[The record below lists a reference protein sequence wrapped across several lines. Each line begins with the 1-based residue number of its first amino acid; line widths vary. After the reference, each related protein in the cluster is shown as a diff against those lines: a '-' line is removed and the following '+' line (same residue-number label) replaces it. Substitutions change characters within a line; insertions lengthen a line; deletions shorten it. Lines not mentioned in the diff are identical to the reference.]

1 MLQNLIRS
9 LYLKKELF
17 SQNYSRYFECFLIK
31 NQIINNLKQWYNIK
45 GIIQFMDNNYALNGI
60 TYQNFNSFYPKIDDY
75 LNKYQPNYMVSI
87 KQLEEKEKF
96 TFTKNKLIFNIN
108 YINNN
113 ERLKYI
119 DNFEIIDREFANFL
133 KQKFGKQIDTIP
145 IKYIK

>member
-1 MLQNLIRS
+1 
-9 LYLKKELF
+9 
-17 SQNYSRYFECFLIK
+17 
-31 NQIINNLKQWYNIK
+31 
-45 GIIQFMDNNYALNGI
+45 MDNNYALNGI